1 MLDLP
6 SLTQPKKDISSV
18 VISTSNTQLNAI
30 RLLRS
35 DKMAYKT
42 LKDEF
47 SIELTKS
54 LVRAT
59 SKAVTN
65 KQIPKIEQEV

>member
-1 MLDLP
+1 MW
-6 SLTQPKKDISSV
+6 I
-18 VISTSNTQLNAI
+18 ISTSNTQLNAI

-59 SKAVTN
+59 NKAVTN
-65 KQIPKIEQEV
+65 KQMQDRTGGWEV